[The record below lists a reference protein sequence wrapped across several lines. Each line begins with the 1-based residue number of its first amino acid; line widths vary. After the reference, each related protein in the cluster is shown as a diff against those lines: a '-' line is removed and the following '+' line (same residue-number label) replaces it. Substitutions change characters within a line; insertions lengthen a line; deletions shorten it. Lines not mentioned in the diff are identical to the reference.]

1 MSENLDLVRSIYTA
15 WERGDYVSVDWASP
29 AIEFV
34 MADGPEP
41 GRTRGLAG
49 MARFVSEGLNAFQ
62 DLSQEAEDF
71 CELDERRVVVLNRYR
86 GRGKASGLG
95 LEAKGAN
102 VFHIDEGHISKL
114 VHYFDRDRALADL
127 GLKDG

>member
-1 MSENLDLVRSIYTA
+1 MSENLDLVRLIYAA
-15 WERGDYVSVDWASP
+15 WERGDYASVDWASP

-34 MADGPEP
+34 MVDGPAP

-49 MARFVSEGLNAFQ
+49 MTRLVRDGLNAFH

-71 CELDERRVVVLNRYR
+71 RELDERRVVVLNRYT

-95 LEAKGAN
+95 VEAKGAN
-102 VFHIDEGHISKL
+102 VFHIDNGQISKL
-114 VHYFDRDRALADL
+114 VHYWDRERALADL
-127 GLKDG
+127 GLKE